1 MDEPPAAARSASM
14 IIVLPALARPLLEP
28 HLPQN
33 AEVRWFASAEDAYAM
48 APGAEIGW
56 LDMQVPKNTGRAIA
70 LGTDLKLVTTIYAG
84 TDAFPLKEM
93 KARGTRLTNGVGI
106 NTNAVAEYAV
116 MGMLSLAKDFPAIVR
131 AQDQLEWLRDAPAK
145 VELQGSRALIV
156 GYGAIGR
163 RIGEILKGF
172 GVEVTGVRRSASG
185 EPNMLG
191 ASQWKDKLGEF
202 DWVIV
207 AAPATEETAHLI
219 GAAEL
224 AAMKPSA
231 FLVNIARGTL
241 VDQDALIAALE
252 AKRIAGAHLDVT
264 DPEPLPPEHPLWQ
277 ASNTLITMHLSG
289 RAQTRMF
296 HRAAQLFLDN
306 LARYQAGE
314 PLINEVDLALGY

>member
-1 MDEPPAAARSASM
+1 M
-14 IIVLPALARPLLEP
+14 IIVVPALARPLIEP
-28 HLPQN
+28 HLPQD

-48 APGAEIGW
+48 APGAEVGW
-56 LDMQVPKNTGRAIA
+56 LDMQVARNTGRAIS

-84 TDAFPLKEM
+84 TDAFPLQEM

-131 AQDQLEWLRDAPAK
+131 AQDRSEWLLDAPGK
-145 VELQGSRALIV
+145 VELQGSKALII

-163 RIGEILKGF
+163 RIGEILGGF

-191 ASQWKDKLGEF
+191 PDDWRPRLGEF

-207 AAPATEETAHLI
+207 AAPATSETAHLI
-219 GAAEL
+219 GADEL
-224 AAMKPSA
+224 AAMRPSA
-231 FLVNIARGTL
+231 YLVNIARGTL
-241 VDQDALIAALE
+241 VDQSALIAALE
-252 AKRIAGAHLDVT
+252 SKQIAGAHLDVT
-264 DPEPLPPEHPLWQ
+264 DPEPLPPEHPLWR
-277 ASNTLITMHLSG
+277 APNTLITMHLSG

-296 HRAAQLFLDN
+296 QRAAQLFLDN
-306 LARYQAGE
+306 LARYRAGE
-314 PLINEVDLALGY
+314 PLINQVDLDLGY

>member
-1 MDEPPAAARSASM
+1 M

-28 HLPQN
+28 HLPPE

-48 APGAEIGW
+48 APGAEVGW
-56 LDMQVPKNTGRAIA
+56 LDMQVAKNTGHAIA
-70 LGTDLKLVTTIYAG
+70 LGEQLKLVTTIYAG
-84 TDAFPLKEM
+84 TDAFPLQQM

-131 AQDQLEWLRDAPAK
+131 AQDRSEWLRDAPGK
-145 VELQGSRALIV
+145 VELQDSRALII

-163 RIGEILKGF
+163 RIGDILKGF
-172 GVEVTGVRRSASG
+172 GVAVTGVRRSATD
-185 EPNMLG
+185 EPDML
-191 ASQWKDKLGEF
+191 APDEWRAKLGDY

-207 AAPATEETAHLI
+207 AAPATSETAHLI

-231 FLVNIARGTL
+231 YLVNIARGTL
-241 VDQDALIAALE
+241 LDQQALIDALH

-277 ASNTLITMHLSG
+277 APNTLITMHLSG

-296 HRAAQLFLDN
+296 QRAAQLFLDN
-306 LARYQAGE
+306 LARYRAGE
-314 PLINEVDLALGY
+314 KLINEVDLDLGY